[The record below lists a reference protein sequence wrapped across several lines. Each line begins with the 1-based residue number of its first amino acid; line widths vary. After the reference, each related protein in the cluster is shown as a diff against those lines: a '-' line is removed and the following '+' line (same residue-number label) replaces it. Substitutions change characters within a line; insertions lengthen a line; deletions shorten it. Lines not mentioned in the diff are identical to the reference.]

1 MTMYVFVQHR
11 NIMCLDVVLV
21 DRYYN
26 LKLENG
32 GVENG
37 ISESKCGNVV
47 DHV

>member
-1 MTMYVFVQHR
+1 MYVFVQHR
-11 NIMCLDVVLV
+11 NIMCLDVLV

-37 ISESKCGNVV
+37 ISESKCGNV

>member
-1 MTMYVFVQHR
+1 
-11 NIMCLDVVLV
+11 MCLVDVLV

-37 ISESKCGNVV
+37 TRKSKCGNVV
-47 DHV
+47 DLV